1 MSSAQE
7 KALPREQVDEVIAQ
21 VNRNTGDVLSILE
34 RLQGMHPLKYLPQ
47 DTLEYVAKRKG
58 LAPSQIYSVATFYSF
73 FNLRPQ
79 GRHGVMVCAGTAC
92 HTRGAKQL
100 MDGILSEVGAA
111 GTDADGSY
119 TTPDQWLTVRTVACV
134 GQCAMAPVALV
145 DGEILGRISDLH
157 LRRIVRDLLEEDKQN
172 EN

>member
-1 MSSAQE
+1 MGSVQE
-7 KALPREQVDEVIAQ
+7 KPLPREQVDEVIES

-34 RLQGMHPLKYLPQ
+34 QLQGMHPLKYLPQ
-47 DTLEYVAKRKG
+47 ETLQYVAQRKG
-58 LAPSQIYSVATFYSF
+58 LAPSQIFSVATFYSF

-100 MDGILSEVGAA
+100 MEGLLAELGGVT
-111 GTDADGSY
+111 TDADGSF
-119 TTPDQWLTVRTVACV
+119 TTPDRWLTVRTVACV

-145 DGEILGRISDLH
+145 DGEILGRISDMH
-157 LRRIVRDLLEEDKQN
+157 LRRMVRDLLEKEKHD

>member
-1 MSSAQE
+1 MASVQE
-7 KALPREQVDEVIAQ
+7 KPLPPEQVDEVIEG
-21 VNRNTGDVLSILE
+21 VTRNTGDVLSILE
-34 RLQGMHPLKYLPQ
+34 RLQGMHPLKYLPRE
-47 DTLEYVAKRKG
+47 TLEHVAKRKG
-58 LAPSQIYSVATFYSF
+58 LAPSQIFSVATFYSF

-100 MDGILSEVGAA
+100 MEGLLAELGGVT
-111 GTDADGSY
+111 TDADGSF
-119 TTPDQWLTVRTVACV
+119 TTPDRWLTVRTVACV

-145 DGEILGRISDLH
+145 DGEILGRISDMH
-157 LRRIVRDLLEEDKQN
+157 LRRMVRDLLEKEKHD